1 MLVRAANSSE
11 IVLTAGGSGSGTDS
25 IEIAGGSNVTITEA
39 GDVITIASAND
50 NDIDYVS
57 GASFTGGTTL
67 TGVGNAG
74 ASVSLDGR
82 YLQSETEG
90 FKTVSVAGQSD
101 VVADSAGDTL
111 TLVAGSNVTIT
122 TSAAG
127 DSVTIAA
134 ANDGNDIDYVNG
146 STFSGG
152 TLTLTGVGNAGTS
165 FFGWSLPSV

>member
-1 MLVRAANSSE
+1 M
-11 IVLTAGGSGSGTDS
+11 
-25 IEIAGGSNVTITEA
+25 
-39 GDVITIASAND
+39 
-50 NDIDYVS
+50 
-57 GASFTGGTTL
+57 

-146 STFSGG
+146 ATFTGG

-165 FFGWSLPSV
+165 ISLDGRYLQSESDTLDSVTGRGNTTTNAITVGDLDCER